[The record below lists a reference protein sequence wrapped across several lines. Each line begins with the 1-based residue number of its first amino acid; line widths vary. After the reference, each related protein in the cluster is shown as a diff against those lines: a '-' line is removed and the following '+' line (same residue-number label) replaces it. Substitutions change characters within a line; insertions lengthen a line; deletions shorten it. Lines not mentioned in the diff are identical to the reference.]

1 MTACPEFHPVAT
13 GRPPAVGGV
22 GVPVDRSIAIRKA
35 VPLEAS
41 TRRWSRLASSEA
53 DDESSPRDG
62 RGAGTL
68 GIEYGSMPGH
78 LVKLKGG
85 S

>member
-1 MTACPEFHPVAT
+1 MA
-13 GRPPAVGGV
+13 
-22 GVPVDRSIAIRKA
+22 DRKA
-35 VPLEAS
+35 VAREVS

-53 DDESSPRDG
+53 DDESSPCVGG
-62 RGAGTL
+62 RAERL